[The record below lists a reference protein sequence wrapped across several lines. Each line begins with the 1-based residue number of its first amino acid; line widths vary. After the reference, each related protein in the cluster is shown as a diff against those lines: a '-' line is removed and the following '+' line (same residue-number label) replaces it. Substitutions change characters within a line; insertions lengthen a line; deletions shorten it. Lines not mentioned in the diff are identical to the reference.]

1 MQMTHSGAVTFRMTD
16 RRPLFLAVSSSTGV
30 HWVLPRGHI
39 EAGETAEAAAL
50 RELREEAGVVG
61 EIVAP
66 LSPQRF
72 EKSGEKVIA
81 QYYLVHAVA
90 ETQAMESRRAQ
101 WVDGGAALQ
110 VLSFEEARRALAE
123 GVEWLAQQKSDP
135 TNIDGS
141 AIQQL

>member
-1 MQMTHSGAVTFRMTD
+1 MQMTHAGAVTFRLAD
-16 RRPLFLAVSSSTGV
+16 RRLLFLVVSSSTGA

-39 EAGETAEAAAL
+39 EAGETAQSAAL

-72 EKSGEKVIA
+72 EKSGEKVVA

-101 WVDGGAALQ
+101 WVDVEAARQL
-110 VLSFEEARRALAE
+110 LSFEEARRALGE
-123 GVEWLAQQKSDP
+123 GAEWLAQQESAP
-135 TNIDGS
+135 IDIDRS
-141 AIQQL
+141 VI